1 MLVEICVS
9 SIEDVKTVD
18 ASLAHRI
25 ELCSTMEVIG
35 VTPSIGMYQLAREI
49 TDKPLVIMLRPRA
62 GFYNYTDLEFEVM
75 QRDLKNFYKLGAR
88 EFVFGI
94 CDENGEIDVE
104 RCDMLMRSVPN
115 DCKFT
120 YHKAFDYV
128 NDKQVGIKQLID
140 LGFDR
145 VLTSGGL
152 GSTDE
157 YLDDL
162 KNLIDEYEDE
172 IEIIVGGGIKHDNI
186 EEIHRSLKHDT
197 YHLSAKGLNG
207 NQMRH
212 IETDKEHLDLF
223 MEKLQ
228 RIDTK
233 VDV

>member
-18 ASLAHRI
+18 ASKADRI

-35 VTPSIGMYQLAREI
+35 VTPSLGMYLLAKEI
-49 TDKPLVIMLRPRA
+49 TDKPLVVMLRPRA
-62 GFYNYTDLEFEVM
+62 GFYNYSDLEFEVM
-75 QRDLKNFYKLGAR
+75 KRDLKMFYDYGAR

-152 GSTDE
+152 GSTNE

-162 KNLIDEYEDE
+162 KNLIDEYKDE
-172 IEIIVGGGIKHDNI
+172 IEIIVGGGVRHDNI
-186 EEIHRSLKHDT
+186 EVIHSKLNHDV
-197 YHLSAKGLNG
+197 YHLSAKHLAG
-207 NQMRH
+207 NQMQH
-212 IETDKEHLDLF
+212 IETDEKHLSMF
-223 MEKLQ
+223 MDKLQ
-228 RIDTK
+228 RIDMK